1 MGKRKQTIFKKR
13 WFDISTEYQINQRH
27 LVPFHQ
33 TQLHKYRG
41 YSTEYQI
48 NQRHLVP
55 FHQTQLYNTEGTV
68 LPIICTLWEGNQL
81 INHKST
87 VSAVMLLN
95 RTGGVV
101 RALKP
106 PLGGQHPVLGQVGG
120 GWALEIST
128 FLGPKWHS
136 PICSMPFHR
145 AQKSLDFQGP
155 TSSHLLS

>member
-1 MGKRKQTIFKKR
+1 MRSDQVNRFNVR
-13 WFDISTEYQINQRH
+13 PDPDPRH
-27 LVPFHQ
+27 LLCYGRTSDSMLDLPDLGG
-33 TQLHKYRG
+33 TGRSL
-41 YSTEYQI
+41 QI
-48 NQRHLVP
+48 HQRHLVP

-68 LPIICTLWEGNQL
+68 LPIIYTLWEGNQL
-81 INHKST
+81 ISHKFT
-87 VSAVMLLN
+87 VIAVMLLN

-136 PICSMPFHR
+136 PIGSMPFHR

-155 TSSHLLS
+155 TPSHLLS